1 MPWEEL
7 YDLLDEAYIPLF
19 RALQEAGLP
28 PPTEGP
34 EDVPTAQGR
43 MVQSLARW
51 GDKRLFPQGSGGDGL
66 EVDPDTP
73 VDQIRAYLGL

>member
-1 MPWEEL
+1 
-7 YDLLDEAYIPLF
+7 
-19 RALQEAGLP
+19 
-28 PPTEGP
+28 
-34 EDVPTAQGR
+34 

-51 GDKRLFPQGSGGDGL
+51 GNKRLFPRGSGGEGL